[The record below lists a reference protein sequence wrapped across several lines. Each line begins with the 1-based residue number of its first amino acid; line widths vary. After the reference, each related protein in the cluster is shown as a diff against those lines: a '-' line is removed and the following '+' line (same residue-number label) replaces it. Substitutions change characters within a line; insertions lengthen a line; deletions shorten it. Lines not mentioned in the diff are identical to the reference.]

1 MELNRN
7 QLEAVQK
14 PRRRRVHG
22 LKAATPKCDGMAIVV
37 FLRGANVGG
46 HRRFR
51 PSLVAKELQR
61 YDVVNVGA
69 TGLFVVRNPG
79 SGQRFRSELVRRLPF
94 DTQVVLCEGKDVL
107 ALESRSP
114 FERVTVAPD
123 HVRFVSILT
132 RPVPGRLPAM
142 PFGIPSNDDWYVRIV
157 GRKNEFVFGV
167 YRRHMKTISYL
178 GQIDKALGVPVTTRN
193 WNTIDAVLKV
203 LKM

>member
-1 MELNRN
+1 
-7 QLEAVQK
+7 
-14 PRRRRVHG
+14 
-22 LKAATPKCDGMAIVV
+22 MAIVV

-61 YDVVNVGA
+61 FDVVNIGA

-79 SGQRFRSELVRRLPF
+79 SGQTFRAELARCLPF
-94 DTQVVLCEGKDVL
+94 ETQVAVCEGSDVL

-114 FERVTVAPD
+114 FQGVVVDPD

-132 RPVPGRLPAM
+132 GGVPRRLPAM

-157 GRKNEFVFGV
+157 GRKKQFVFGL
-167 YRRHMKTISYL
+167 YRRHVKTIAYL
-178 GQIDKALGVPVTTRN
+178 GQIDKALGVAVTTRK
-193 WNTIDAVLKV
+193 WNTIGTVLKV
-203 LKM
+203 LKSPRLADGKA

>member
-1 MELNRN
+1 
-7 QLEAVQK
+7 
-14 PRRRRVHG
+14 
-22 LKAATPKCDGMAIVV
+22 V

-61 YDVVNVGA
+61 FDVVNIGA

-79 SGQRFRSELVRRLPF
+79 SSQAFRSELVRLLPF
-94 DTQVVLCEGKDVL
+94 ETHVVLCDGTDVL

-114 FERVTVAPD
+114 FERITVDQD

-132 RPVPGRLPAM
+132 GPAPAGLPAM

-157 GRKNEFVFGV
+157 GRKSQFVFGV

-203 LKM
+203 LKT

>member
-1 MELNRN
+1 LGFG
-7 QLEAVQK
+7 
-14 PRRRRVHG
+14 VHG
-22 LKAATPKCDGMAIVV
+22 LKELAPKCDGVAIVV

-46 HRRFR
+46 YRRLR
-51 PSLVAKELQR
+51 PSLLAKELQR
-61 YDVVNVGA
+61 FDVVNVGA

-79 SGQRFRSELVRRLPF
+79 SGQTFRTELVRRLPF
-94 DTQVVLCEGKDVL
+94 DTQVVVCEGKDVL
-107 ALESRSP
+107 ALESCSP
-114 FERVTVAPD
+114 FSRVTVAPD
-123 HVRFVSILT
+123 RVRFVSILT
-132 RPVPGRLPAM
+132 GPVPGRLPAM

-178 GQIDKALGVPVTTRN
+178 GQLDRVLGVPVTTRN